1 MEQHYAELAARQQAY
16 RNEVLKELAGCT
28 DPSDR
33 ERIDAYLRD
42 PQFCWHPKEAVR
54 FALGPEIL
62 HPDIQHYARLMEE
75 ATWFAEQVNFKDD
88 KRDWDRLDDGTK
100 HIVRS
105 ILGFF
110 QIFDHIVGQNINI
123 NFMSEINCKDAQH
136 VYIIQADQERIH
148 EKSYDLQ
155 PRAICRGQ
163 ELTDI
168 LNAMKNNPIIPK
180 MIDWLSQYMSEAASS
195 VPIGKRLI
203 AFVMVEGVWF
213 SGAFCFLHWLKTKN
227 VLPGITESNEFIRRD
242 EGIHTEF
249 GCKLIRD
256 YLIMKPYYDEM
267 KEIVE
272 SATQIADEFINEAIP
287 CRLAGMNADLMS
299 QYIRFQA
306 DTVVKMMGYPPVF
319 NVGNPFKFMESF
331 DIHDKKDFFARK
343 PTAYKNETKSTNFE
357 IDYNT
362 LSADLNSIVFY

>member
-1 MEQHYAELAARQQAY
+1 MSIKQHYEELASRQDAY
-16 RNEVLKELAGCT
+16 REKCRQELQWVD

-33 ERIDAYLRD
+33 RRVEDYLED
-42 PQFCWHPKEAVR
+42 PQFYWDPREAVR

-62 HPDIQHYARLMEE
+62 HRDLQKYVTWMEE
-75 ATWFAEQVNFKDD
+75 ASWFAEQVNFKND
-88 KRDWDRLDDGTK
+88 KRDWEILDEGTK

-155 PRAICRGQ
+155 PRAICRGD
-163 ELTDI
+163 ELNEI
-168 LNAMKNNPIIPK
+168 LYAMKKNPIIPK
-180 MIDWLSQYMSEAASS
+180 MVDWINYYMGKMS
-195 VPIGKRLI
+195 IGLRLI

-213 SGAFCFLHWLKTKN
+213 SGAFCFLHWLKLRN

-242 EGIHTEF
+242 EGIHTQF
-249 GCKLIRD
+249 GCYLIAE
-256 YLIMKPYYDEM
+256 YLIMKPHWTEM
-267 KEIVE
+267 KEIVV
-272 SATQIADEFINEAIP
+272 SATEIADEFINKAIP
-287 CRLAGMNADLMS
+287 CKLAGMNAGLMS

-306 DTVVKMMGYPPVF
+306 DTVVKMMGYSPVF
-319 NVGNPFKFMESF
+319 NVSNPFKFMESF
-331 DIHDKKDFFARK
+331 DIHDKKDFFAVK
-343 PTAYKNETKSTNFE
+343 PTGYKTEKNSESFA
-357 IDYNT
+357 IDY
-362 LSADLNSIVFY
+362 SAMESDLQSTDFY